1 MSLMTHINKVFIGML
16 ILNVSNSLLG
26 MFPNLTQNDPLP
38 LYSSKFP
45 FAYLATRQ
53 KAGWMKFDYSFVQPR
68 FRVSISGYGQQADR
82 ARDDERNVIF
92 PGNING
98 PWNMMAFF
106 YDRIMRN
113 VLYEALGITSSSF
126 PPDCEKFITEPRLSD
141 PDKRFGFISAMTK
154 YKKFG
159 VRFESELILIDSC
172 FDAVGLMIQWGIND
186 IRQTAEG
193 EGLFD
198 LTCQAVGRACPANS
212 KRGVVDGECAVPGPA
227 TVPGIT
233 PPFVDPTSVPPCPQS
248 ACNVMGTQD
257 CVQQYQPFQPCCDQ
271 KVCLSFTGDCKTF
284 VLDNIMSQ
292 KDKIAKIVG
301 LDICNFHKVGLDD
314 LRLSL
319 YWRKLYMIN
328 EDDERYPRV
337 VFMPFAQ
344 AGVGIPMMKG
354 ISNHE
359 VLALPNGNNRHTYVS
374 GRAGFTIDFLDTIDI
389 YASGAF
395 SYFFKRD
402 YCDFRMPTAVQE
414 SGIFPYSADVSIRPG
429 PTWTFNFGMHAHH
442 FLDNLSVWIDYNI
455 VSHATDKI
463 EVCRS
468 FIPEDS
474 IYFESG
480 FDVDRAE
487 CLTKWESHLVNVGF
501 NYDLY
506 DCLAIGLVW
515 QAPTKQRN
523 AFRTST
529 ILGSLHFTY

>member
-1 MSLMTHINKVFIGML
+1 MSLLTPLNKLSLAMLVFTI
-16 ILNVSNSLLG
+16 SNAAYG

-45 FAYLATRQ
+45 YAYLATRQ

-68 FRVSISGYGQQADR
+68 FRVSASGYGQQADR
-82 ARDDERNVIF
+82 ARDNERNVIYA
-92 PGNING
+92 GDIKG

-106 YDRIMRN
+106 YDPKMKDI
-113 VLYEALGITSSSF
+113 LYKALDITDI
-126 PPDCEKFITEPRLSD
+126 PANCENFITDPRFSD
-141 PDKRFGFISAMTK
+141 PNREFGFFSLPLE
-154 YKKFG
+154 YKKYG
-159 VRFESELILIDSC
+159 VRFEGELILIDNC
-172 FDAVGLMIQWGIND
+172 FDVVGLMVQWGIND
-186 IRQTAEG
+186 IRQTVIDYC
-193 EGLFD
+193 D
-198 LTCQAVGRACPANS
+198 LTCQALGKACPATS
-212 KRGVVDGECAVPGPA
+212 KRGVQEGTDCTEPAPVP
-227 TVPGIT
+227 VPGIT
-233 PPFVDPTSVPPCPQS
+233 PPFVSPTSVPPCLQS
-248 ACNVMGTQD
+248 SCNVLGTSD
-257 CVQQYQPFQPCCDQ
+257 CVKQCQPFTPCCDQ
-271 KVCLSFTGDCKTF
+271 TVCLSYTGECKEF
-284 VLDNIMSQ
+284 VIDNIMSQ
-292 KDKIAKIVG
+292 KNKIAKIIG
-301 LDICNFHKVGLDD
+301 LDISNFHKIGLDD

-354 ISNHE
+354 ISNSE
-359 VLALPNGNNRHTYVS
+359 VFALPNGNNRHTYVS
-374 GRAGFTIDFLDTIDI
+374 GRTGFTIDFLDTIDM
-389 YASGAF
+389 YASGGF

-402 YCDFRMPTAVQE
+402 YSDYRLPTAPQE

-429 PTWTFNFGMHAHH
+429 PTWTFNFGIHAYH

-468 FIPEDS
+468 FIPEGS
-474 IYFESG
+474 IYYECG

-506 DCLAIGLVW
+506 DCMALGLVW
-515 QAPTKQRN
+515 QAPAKQRN
-523 AFRTST
+523 AYRSGT